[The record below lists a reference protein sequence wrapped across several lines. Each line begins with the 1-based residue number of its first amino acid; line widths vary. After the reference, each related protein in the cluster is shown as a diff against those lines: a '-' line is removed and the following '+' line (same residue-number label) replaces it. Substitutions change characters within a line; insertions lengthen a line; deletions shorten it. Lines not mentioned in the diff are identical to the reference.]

1 MRTIRKYQHGGQHW
15 PPGGSQG
22 EIRQAPDRNYM
33 EDILYA
39 LANPMTAIRTSGVG
53 SDAHFPTRGEMM
65 ADQQRRGFDP
75 MEFVVGLNPASSAA
89 AITQAVRDADSAG
102 DLAGLLPTIFTRGK
116 VKPAVPAAGLGVAG
130 GAAALSN
137 QARLPEAGQALGPGA
152 QGRQPIPYAPGS
164 PTPHHPVI
172 KDLGASDVVIRH
184 VRDPLVSKGMN
195 ERIELIPH
203 DASSAMFGNSRVG
216 SVERIA
222 GQDRYRGQPINVP
235 DISSQENR
243 AKITGMSDTEMAKG
257 VYEMLNSI
265 PNGEYV
271 YASSLS
277 DNSLPI
283 ILQNWARGRVSGKI
297 PSDDELLNHMVV
309 NQSHQPLNDYGKEY
323 KNSDE
328 VELWHE
334 QQAIA
339 AVQNGYQPHVFTE
352 TDQWGHKF
360 DIDNRF
366 APTNQMDFD
375 TFVTVDPEAI
385 KLYREGNIRAA
396 QRKYEHY
403 QNQSENDWGVSPMSG
418 FTNMAEHMNLT
429 EMDAQVLADRFNAKL
444 DEAQKARQDQVAKH
458 EARGKKVAAD
468 EGIQRATIHQVPGSP
483 GRWEVAYPTPVV
495 IKNWKK
501 GGRIKLKKKRP
512 TGMRVMR

>member
-1 MRTIRKYQHGGQHW
+1 MRTIRKYQHGGAHW
-15 PPGGSQG
+15 PPEGSQG

-39 LANPMTAIRTSGVG
+39 LANPMTAFRASGVG
-53 SDAHFPTRGEMM
+53 SDMHFPTRGEMM
-65 ADQQRRGFDP
+65 AEQQRRGFDP
-75 MEFVVGLNPASSAA
+75 MDFVVGLNPASSAA
-89 AITQAVRDADSAG
+89 AITQAVREADSAG
-102 DLAGLLPTIFTRGK
+102 DLAGLFPTLFTRGK
-116 VKPAVPAAGLGVAG
+116 VKPAAPAVGLGVVG

-137 QARLPEAGQALGPGA
+137 QGRLPEAGMAYGPGA
-152 QGRQPIPYAPGS
+152 QGSQPIPYNPQG
-164 PTPHHPVI
+164 PTPQQPLIRDV
-172 KDLGASDVVIRH
+172 GASDVVIRH
-184 VRDPLVSKGMN
+184 PRDPFVSKGVN

-216 SVERIA
+216 AVERIS
-222 GQDRYRGQPINVP
+222 GRDRFRGQPINIP

-243 AKITGMSDTEMAKG
+243 AKVTGMSDQEMAKG

-297 PSDDELLNHMVV
+297 PTDDELMNHGVV
-309 NQSHQPLNDYGKEY
+309 TISHQPLNDYGKTY
-323 KNSDE
+323 TNSRE
-328 VELWHE
+328 VERWHE

-352 TDQWGHKF
+352 VDQWGDKV

-375 TFVTVDPEAI
+375 TFVTVDPEAM
-385 KLYREGNIRAA
+385 KLYKEGNIRAA

-403 QNQSENDWGVSPMSG
+403 QNQSENDWAVSPMSG
-418 FTNMAEHMNLT
+418 FTNMAEYMNLT
-429 EMDAQVLADRFNAKL
+429 EMDAQILADRFNAKL
-444 DEAQKARQDQVAKH
+444 DEAQKARQDQVSKH
-458 EARGKKVAAD
+458 EARGKRVAAD
-468 EGIQRATIHQVPGSP
+468 EGIERATIHEVPGSP
-483 GRWEVAYPTPVV
+483 GRWEVSYPTPVV
-495 IKNWKK
+495 VKNWKK
-501 GGRIKLKKKRP
+501 GGRMNVLKKRP
-512 TGMRVMR
+512 PGMRVMR